1 MSVFSHR
8 LPIFEDPDLRLFQD
22 SVRKFLAQHAT
33 KADIERWRKQKVVD
47 RDLWYKAAEMGFLG
61 LSVPEEYGGAG
72 VDFRFEMV
80 IVEALSEIGLEGFGL
95 PMHNT
100 IVAPYIVEY
109 GTESQK
115 QRWLRK
121 MTTGEHVGAMAMTEP
136 NTGSD
141 LKGVRT
147 TARLDGDHYILNGQK
162 TFISNGQT
170 ASLIG
175 VVVKTSNEA
184 RGNLSILFLDCSEGD
199 PKGFTR
205 GRNLEKV
212 GLEAADTSELFFDN
226 VRVPDGDLLGGVAG
240 SGMHQLMADLPQER
254 LVLAGHAIAA
264 IERALTITI
273 DYVKDRQVFGQ
284 PVLAYQNT
292 QFKLAECKTEAK
304 IARVFVDYCLDLHL
318 KHQLDSTTAAMVK
331 YWTSDLQCK
340 VIDECLQLHGGS
352 GYMLEYPIAQMYRD
366 SRAQR
371 IYGGT
376 NEIMKVLIGRS
387 LLS

>member
-1 MSVFSHR
+1 
-8 LPIFEDPDLRLFQD
+8 
-22 SVRKFLAQHAT
+22 
-33 KADIERWRKQKVVD
+33 
-47 RDLWYKAAEMGFLG
+47 
-61 LSVPEEYGGAG
+61 
-72 VDFRFEMV
+72 
-80 IVEALSEIGLEGFGL
+80 
-95 PMHNT
+95 
-100 IVAPYIVEY
+100 
-109 GTESQK
+109 
-115 QRWLRK
+115 
-121 MTTGEHVGAMAMTEP
+121 
-136 NTGSD
+136 
-141 LKGVRT
+141 
-147 TARLDGDHYILNGQK
+147 
-162 TFISNGQT
+162 
-170 ASLIG
+170 
-175 VVVKTSNEA
+175 
-184 RGNLSILFLDCSEGD
+184 
-199 PKGFTR
+199 
-205 GRNLEKV
+205 
-212 GLEAADTSELFFDN
+212 
-226 VRVPDGDLLGGVAG
+226 
-240 SGMHQLMADLPQER
+240 MHQLMADLPQER

-318 KHQLDSTTAAMVK
+318 KHQLDLTTAAMVK